1 MNNSGMKLNFL
12 LNNNDNNPYDYDANY
27 LQIKIN
33 SDNDLHL
40 EKKLK
45 LHGVIALI
53 RCVIKNRYKNY
64 S

>member
-1 MNNSGMKLNFL
+1 MNNSGIKLNVL

-40 EKKLK
+40 KKK
-45 LHGVIALI
+45 IEVT
-53 RCVIKNRYKNY
+53 
-64 S
+64 

>member
-1 MNNSGMKLNFL
+1 MNNSGMKINFL

-33 SDNDLHL
+33 SGNDLYL

-45 LHGVIALI
+45 LHSAHT
-53 RCVIKNRYKNY
+53 YQMY
-64 S
+64 Y

>member
-1 MNNSGMKLNFL
+1 MNNSGIKLNFL

-45 LHGVIALI
+45 LHSVIALI
-53 RCVIKNRYKNY
+53 SSVIKNGNKNY
-64 S
+64 P

>member
-1 MNNSGMKLNFL
+1 MNNSGIKLNVL

-33 SDNDLHL
+33 SDNDLLL

-45 LHGVIALI
+45 LHSVRALI
-53 RCVIKNRYKNY
+53 RSVIKNGYKNY
-64 S
+64 P